1 MKIRTFRRFREFY
14 LHHHIVYHILF
25 LFFGNIPYEIL
36 RLTHQFSV
44 CVQLPP
50 PLKKVDFGAISIV
63 INFIVTIS
71 IITIV
76 VFVVV
81 TTTTCFLYIK
91 NAVLGLRLGLG
102 LGLQLGLG
110 LTLTLNLT

>member
-25 LFFGNIPYEIL
+25 PFFGNIPYEIL

-44 CVQLPP
+44 CVQMPP
-50 PLKKVDFGAISIV
+50 PLKKKIDFGAISIV

-76 VFVVV
+76 VFVVD
-81 TTTTCFLYIK
+81 TTTTFFYIK
-91 NAVLGLRLGLG
+91 NAVLGLRLG
-102 LGLQLGLG
+102 
-110 LTLTLNLT
+110 